1 MKVFSFSIF
10 SFQFFTGMR
19 EFKIHKTDETIL
31 PALIDK
37 INNLTKPKGSLGLL
51 EKVAVQ
57 IGLIQQSL
65 SPELRKPQNI
75 IFAADHGI
83 VKEGVSFS
91 APEVTAQM
99 IFNFIKGG
107 AGVNMFSRQHGF
119 GIKLVDCG
127 VNRDFEPMEGLIDR
141 KIRKSTSNYLHEAAM
156 TEIEL
161 NRAIEIGAEIVDQV
175 YAEGSNVV
183 SFGEMGIANTS
194 SSSLWMTYLTRIDLE
209 VCVGAGSG
217 LSQDGV
223 KHKYNVLRQSME
235 NYKGDASPKDIM
247 RYFGGFEMVAAVGG
261 MLRAAELGMV
271 IIVDGFIMTNCVL
284 VGRALY
290 PALTDYCIYGHQG
303 DECGHKL
310 VLDFLKAEPLL
321 NLGLRLGEGT
331 GAICAYPLLVSAVN
345 MINEMASFKEAAVT
359 KYFK

>member
-1 MKVFSFSIF
+1 MRSFAIK
-10 SFQFFTGMR
+10 
-19 EFKIHKTDETIL
+19 ETDKALSE
-31 PALIDK
+31 ALIDK

-51 EKVAVQ
+51 EKTAHQ
-57 IGLIQQSL
+57 IGLIQQTL
-65 SPELRKPQNI
+65 SPELRNPQNI

-107 AGVNMFSRQHGF
+107 GVNA
-119 GIKLVDCG
+119 
-127 VNRDFEPMEGLIDR
+127 DFEPMEGLIDR
-141 KIRKSTSNYLHEAAM
+141 KIRKGTSNYLYEAAM
-156 TEIEL
+156 TPEEFD
-161 NRAIEIGAEIVDQV
+161 RAIEIGVEIVDMV
-175 YAEGSNVV
+175 YDEGSNVV

-194 SSSLWMTYLTRIDLE
+194 SSSMWMTYLTGIPLSD
-209 VCVGAGSG
+209 CVGAGSG
-217 LSQDGV
+217 LSREGV
-223 KHKYNVLRQSME
+223 EHKYSVLKRCME
-235 NYKGDASPKDIM
+235 NYKGDGTPKDII

-284 VGRALY
+284 AGKALY

-310 VLDFLKAEPLL
+310 VLDYLGAEPLL

-345 MINEMASFKEAAVT
+345 MINEMASFKAAAVT